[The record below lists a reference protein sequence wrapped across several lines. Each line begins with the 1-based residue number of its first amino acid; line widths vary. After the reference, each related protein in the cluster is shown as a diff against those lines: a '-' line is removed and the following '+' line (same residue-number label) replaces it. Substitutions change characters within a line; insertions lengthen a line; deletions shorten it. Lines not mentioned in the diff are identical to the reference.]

1 MRRLSRLFATA
12 TLVAVLASGFAVPSY
27 CANYVNPYVN
37 NGYQLN
43 IDMGTDIPKVFRV
56 GGEIKSMQ
64 AVYYCDHYSNCDNMF
79 YRGCNQY
86 LATGT
91 SSGGVAMPYS
101 KVSTAGPTVRL
112 TLANAAKS
120 LGFVPGEAFEI
131 EIGQYTGNFGY
142 VPCSQLYMP
151 MNYEMYFY
159 PPAGYTPYM
168 LALLPN
174 GTITALNDAQFER
187 GPLGMFF
194 TDGSRMTYIHTTYPK
209 AVYMLVYK

>member
-1 MRRLSRLFATA
+1 MNRILSRLFATA
-12 TLVAVLASGFAVPSY
+12 TLVAVLASGFAVPAY
-27 CANYVNPYVN
+27 CFTYVN
-37 NGYQLN
+37 NGTQLN

-64 AVYYCDHYSNCDNMF
+64 GVYYCDHYSNCDNMF

-86 LATGT
+86 IATGT

-101 KVSTAGPTVRL
+101 KVLTAGPAVRL
-112 TLANAAKS
+112 ALANAAKS

-142 VPCSQLYMP
+142 VPCSKLYMP

-159 PPAGYTPYM
+159 PPAGMTPYM
-168 LALLPN
+168 LALLPD
-174 GTITALNDAQFER
+174 GTITALNDAQFDR
-187 GPLGMFF
+187 STLGMFYA
-194 TDGSRMTYIHTTYPK
+194 DGSRRTYIHTTYPK